1 MNKLIPVIYACD
13 NSLVNYLMVSI
24 NSLVANSSE
33 NNKYR
38 IHILNTDISK
48 ENKKK
53 LSELNRDN
61 VSIKFT
67 DLRDVIAS
75 LKLSK
80 EAKERLEKPNYF
92 KLFAPEILVKYEKA
106 VYLEAATVVN
116 SDIAELFKIEL
127 EGKALA
133 AAPEQIAIKKNVYGT
148 YVEKQLGINRDRF
161 FNTGVLVL
169 DMNVLREAELIK
181 ALEKKLKKHAFEVLQ
196 DEEFLNI
203 CFKNS
208 VKYLSTEWN
217 VEAINADL
225 DAKKAKLVQY
235 VMLTNPLHYKE
246 CPLGDFFWR
255 YAKGLSVF
263 DILKAELD
271 GYTAM
276 DKAADKNMR
285 FAVLETA
292 IREIEREMQYMLENV
307 AVKAENPKIA

>member
-116 SDIAELFKIEL
+116 SDIAELFKIDL

-133 AAPEQIAIKKNVYGT
+133 AAPEQIVIKKNVYGT

-208 VKYLSTEWN
+208 VKDLSTKWN
-217 VEAINADL
+217 VEAIE
-225 DAKKAKLVQY
+225 AK
-235 VMLTNPLHYKE
+235 
-246 CPLGDFFWR
+246 
-255 YAKGLSVF
+255 
-263 DILKAELD
+263 
-271 GYTAM
+271 
-276 DKAADKNMR
+276 
-285 FAVLETA
+285 
-292 IREIEREMQYMLENV
+292 
-307 AVKAENPKIA
+307 